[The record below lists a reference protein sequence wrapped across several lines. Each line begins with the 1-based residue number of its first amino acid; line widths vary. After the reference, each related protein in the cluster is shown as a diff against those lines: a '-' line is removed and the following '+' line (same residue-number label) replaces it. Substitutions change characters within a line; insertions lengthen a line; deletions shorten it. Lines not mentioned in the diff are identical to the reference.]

1 MLGVSLGQ
9 WQTRRALEKESI
21 ERKLSERESSA
32 PVMLNSVAKRIDD
45 LEYRRVIVKGEFKP
59 DWQVYLDNRPYNGAP
74 GFYLLTPLKLAGS
87 EQYVLVARG
96 WANRNVA
103 DRAKLPLIA
112 TPSGSVEIQ
121 GVARRHTGRV
131 LQLGQAEPLRPNA
144 IVQNLDL
151 DEFAQASGLAMAPIV
166 VEQVSDTRDGLV
178 RDWPRPSSGAEKHRG
193 YAFQW
198 YALAAMA
205 FLFFVITGFRSG
217 RK

>member
-1 MLGVSLGQ
+1 
-9 WQTRRALEKESI
+9 
-21 ERKLSERESSA
+21 
-32 PVMLNSVAKRIDD
+32 MLNSVAKRIDD
-45 LEYRRVIVKGEFKP
+45 VEYRRVIVKGEFKP

-96 WANRNVA
+96 WAKRNVA

-166 VEQVSDTRDGLV
+166 VEQLSDTRDGLV